1 MSSLT
6 TERATRIQ
14 QTLRAME
21 EDAAA
26 ADFQLALIEFAKLTK
41 EYSDDSKASF
51 KMRPVIMKA
60 KECFD
65 KKDYRG
71 ALDVMKKGLGEKVED
86 AVKTD
91 ATVATVETDA
101 GLAATF
107 ASTLFAKLK
116 KEYSD
121 DSKMRPV
128 ITNAETFIEKEDYRG
143 ALRVM
148 LQERTGSEAAVDAIQ
163 EKNNQVLESDDE
175 VEQVKRLAYVK
186 RLYNLFQQIIPP
198 RDEYGRTPYPT
209 DGGEY
214 HWGYDSDA
222 GKERWIA
229 YGKPSSKTGGAVH
242 FRNCTVA
249 EMIAELWRKG
259 KALGLGVLQD
269 THPTQEEILECI
281 KRGKIDY
288 LRGKP
293 FKTDL
298 KTFPFISP
306 HGYDRDQGQG
316 AMQAV
321 ADILSAS

>member
-6 TERATRIQ
+6 TERAT
-14 QTLRAME
+14 
-21 EDAAA
+21 AA
-26 ADFQLALIEFAKLTK
+26 ADFQLALIELANLTK

-51 KMRPVIMKA
+51 QMRPVILKA

-65 KKDYRG
+65 KKDFRG
-71 ALDVMKKGLGEKVED
+71 ALDVMKKG
-86 AVKTD
+86 
-91 ATVATVETDA
+91 VATVETDA
-101 GLAATF
+101 LAATF
-107 ASTLFAKLK
+107 SKTLVAKLK

-143 ALRVM
+143 ALHVM

-175 VEQVKRLAYVK
+175 VEQVKMLAYVK

-214 HWGYDSDA
+214 HWGYDWDA

-229 YGKPSSKTGGAVH
+229 YGGKPYSKIGGAVH

-259 KALGLGVLQD
+259 KALGLGILQD

-281 KRGKIDY
+281 KRGEIDY
-288 LRGKP
+288 LNGKP

-306 HGYDRDQGQG
+306 HGYDRDQGHG
-316 AMQAV
+316 AMQSV

>member
-6 TERATRIQ
+6 TER
-14 QTLRAME
+14 
-21 EDAAA
+21 
-26 ADFQLALIEFAKLTK
+26 DFQLALIEFAKLTK

-51 KMRPVIMKA
+51 QMRPVILKA

-65 KKDYRG
+65 KKDYSG
-71 ALDVMKKGLGEKVED
+71 ALDVMKKG
-86 AVKTD
+86 
-91 ATVATVETDA
+91 VATVETDA
-101 GLAATF
+101 LAATF
-107 ASTLFAKLK
+107 SSTLVAKLK

-175 VEQVKRLAYVK
+175 VEQVKMLAYVK

-214 HWGYDSDA
+214 YWGYDWDA

-229 YGKPSSKTGGAVH
+229 YGGKPSLKTDGAVH

-259 KALGLGVLQD
+259 KALGLGILQD

-281 KRGKIDY
+281 KRGEIDY
-288 LRGKP
+288 LNGKP

-298 KTFPFISP
+298 KTFPSISP
-306 HGYDRDQGQG
+306 NGYDRDQGKG
-316 AMQAV
+316 AMQSV